1 MAKVSEVIL
10 KIVVVFLVLGLGLAG
25 CSKKPVQGPP
35 PGPGFATPGAGYGA
49 PGGAGD
55 TGFGSA
61 PLTDEKLRALGI
73 TTEEQKREFLRQKE
87 EFENEDIH
95 FDFDSSVIREDA
107 KPILNKKAEF
117 LRKYPTL
124 TITIEGHCDERGTNE
139 YNLALGERRAHSAWQ
154 YLVNLGINP
163 ERMQMISY
171 GEERPIAKGHDEAS
185 WAKNRRAHFV
195 IHF

>member
-1 MAKVSEVIL
+1 MSRCERLVAVIIGML
-10 KIVVVFLVLGLGLAG
+10 LVCGLMIS
-25 CSKKPVQGPP
+25 CSKKPVQGPLM
-35 PGPGFATPGAGYGA
+35 GPGLAGPGAGGIP
-49 PGGAGD
+49 PGTE
-55 TGFGSA
+55 TGIGSA

-95 FDFDSSVIREDA
+95 FDFDSAVIREDA
-107 KPILNKKAEF
+107 KPILLKKAEF
-117 LRKYPTL
+117 LKKYPSL
-124 TITIEGHCDERGTNE
+124 TITIEGHCDERGTSE

-154 YLVNLGINP
+154 YLVNLGIAPN
-163 ERMQMISY
+163 RMQMISY
-171 GEERPIAKGHDEAS
+171 GKERPIAFGHDEAS

>member
-1 MAKVSEVIL
+1 MLKSGVIL
-10 KIVVVFLVLGLGLAG
+10 KIMVLLAVATLTCAG
-25 CSKKPVQGPP
+25 CSKKTVQGPP
-35 PGPGFATPGAGYGA
+35 AGPGFATPGAGYGS
-49 PGGAGD
+49 PGAG
-55 TGFGSA
+55 GEPGYGSE

-73 TTEEQKREFLRQKE
+73 TTEEQKREFLRQKD

-95 FDFDSSVIREDA
+95 FDFDSSLIREDA
-107 KPILNKKAEF
+107 KPILSKKAEF
-117 LRKYPTL
+117 LKKYPTL